1 MSKAKGCFLFSII
14 GFPAVLCTMA
24 VQILTENG
32 NIVWTLSFTGKLL
45 IVSLLAGTI
54 GGSLLY
60 YTFLAVM
67 HLMEKKTVRLNRSW
81 TQPVAHRK
89 RFFLLSWLGIFLCW
103 FPAYLAYYP
112 AICSYDMTIQLG
124 QITEYAYNDHHP
136 IFHTLLIQG
145 FMELGKW
152 LGNVNIGIGLYA
164 LAQMLLLSGAM
175 AFCLFL
181 LSGCGVKKGWLAGL
195 LIYGCIFPFHMYMSI
210 SVTKDTVF
218 SAFLLVQLVLM
229 TVLLKRGRN
238 GLKPAALDWCYMI
251 SGLGVVIFRSNGK
264 YAMMVAA
271 VFLVV
276 ARLFG
281 KKYRRLYARIL
292 LQTIVAMVAG
302 SMLLSGIFQITNAE
316 QGDRREMLS
325 VPIQQL
331 ARTYVYHGG
340 AGVVPEDD
348 NTMSAEDKA
357 LINDFILNEA
367 YREYRPDIADPVK
380 RNTNTY
386 VARYR
391 MKEFLSTYIGL
402 FLQYPGDYINAVLA
416 TNAGYLSPGDTSH
429 AVINVNGRDRGLGY
443 IQTRWVENELN
454 PAGIYKDS
462 KWEWL
467 HEKLE
472 DFADSNGYLQIPV
485 LKYLMVPGSYLWL
498 YLILAAWLVVNRR
511 YRQLLP
517 LSLVMGY
524 YLTLFLGPTVQL
536 RYLYP
541 LMIALPFLAVLCGS
555 GLSSVSCSGLSGS
568 CLSSMSGSVGSCISS
583 GPKSRRSK

>member
-1 MSKAKGCFLFSII
+1 MSKVKGCLLFSII
-14 GFPAVLCTMA
+14 GFLAVLCTTS
-24 VQILTENG
+24 VQTLTETG
-32 NIVWTLSFTGKLL
+32 NIVWTLPFTGKLL
-45 IVSLLAGTI
+45 IISLLAGTA

-60 YTFLAVM
+60 YAFCAAAR
-67 HLMEKKTVRLNRSW
+67 LMEKRAVRLNRRW
-81 TQPVAHRK
+81 NRPIVHRK
-89 RFFLLSWLGIFLCW
+89 RFFLLTWLAMFLCW

-124 QITEYAYNDHHP
+124 QITEHAYNDHHP

-145 FMELGKW
+145 FMELGRW
-152 LGNVNIGIGLYA
+152 LGNVNTGIGLYA
-164 LAQMLLLSGAM
+164 LTQMLLLAGAM

-181 LSGCGVKKGWLAGL
+181 LSGCGVKKSWLGGL
-195 LIYGCIFPFHMYMSI
+195 LIYGCVFPFHMYMSI
-210 SVTKDTVF
+210 SVTKDTIF
-218 SAFLLVQLVLM
+218 SAFLLVQLVVLA
-229 TVLLKRGRN
+229 VLLRRGRN
-238 GLKPAALDWCYMI
+238 SLKPAALDGCYVA
-251 SGLGVVIFRSNGK
+251 SGLGVVLFRSNGR
-264 YAMMVAA
+264 YAMLVAV
-271 VFLVV
+271 VFL
-276 ARLFG
+276 ATALLFG
-281 KKYRRLYARIL
+281 RKYRKLYGRIL
-292 LQTIVAMVAG
+292 IQTMGVLVLGI
-302 SMLLSGIFQITNAE
+302 MLLSGIFKMTDAE

-348 NTMSAEDKA
+348 DTMSAEDKA

-367 YREYRPDIADPVK
+367 YQDYRPDIADPVK

-391 MKEFLSTYIGL
+391 MKEFLSTYVGL
-402 FLQYPGDYINAVLA
+402 FLQYPGDYVNAVLA

-472 DFADSNGYLQIPV
+472 TFADSNGYLNIPV

-498 YLILAAWLVVNRR
+498 YLILAAWLLVNRR

-524 YLTLFLGPTVQL
+524 YLTLLLGPTVQL

-541 LMIALPFLAVLCGS
+541 LMIALPFLAVLCCNGI
-555 GLSSVSCSGLSGS
+555 GS
-568 CLSSMSGSVGSCISS
+568 CNGMGARNK
-583 GPKSRRSK
+583 PNER

>member
-1 MSKAKGCFLFSII
+1 MSKVKGCLLFSII
-14 GFPAVLCTMA
+14 GFPAVLCTTS
-24 VQILTENG
+24 VQTLTETG
-32 NIVWTLSFTGKLL
+32 NIVWTLPFTGKLL
-45 IVSLLAGTI
+45 LVSLLVGTV

-60 YTFLAVM
+60 LAFYAVM
-67 HLMEKKTVRLNRSW
+67 HLMEKRAVRLNRRW
-81 TQPVAHRK
+81 NRPIVHRK
-89 RFFLLSWLGIFLCW
+89 RFFLLSWLGMFLCW

-124 QITEYAYNDHHP
+124 QITEHAYNDHHP

-145 FMELGKW
+145 FMELGRW
-152 LGNVNIGIGLYA
+152 IGDVNTGIGLYA
-164 LAQMLLLSGAM
+164 LTQMLLLSGAM

-181 LSGCGVKKGWLAGL
+181 LSGCGVKKGWLVGM
-195 LIYGCIFPFHMYMSI
+195 LIYGCVFPFHMYMSI
-210 SVTKDTVF
+210 SVTKDTIF
-218 SAFLLVQLVLM
+218 GAFLLVQLVVLA
-229 TVLLKRGRN
+229 VLLRRGRN
-238 GLKPAALDWCYMI
+238 SLRPAALDGCYVA
-251 SGLGVVIFRSNGK
+251 SGLGVVLFRSNGR
-264 YAMMVAA
+264 YAMLVAV
-271 VFLVV
+271 VFL
-276 ARLFG
+276 ATAMLFG
-281 KKYRRLYARIL
+281 RKYRKLYGRIL
-292 LQTIVAMVAG
+292 IQTIGTLVVG
-302 SMLLSGIFQITNAE
+302 SMLLNGIFKLTEAE

-348 NTMSAEDKA
+348 DTMSDEDKA

-367 YREYRPDIADPVK
+367 YRDYRPDIADPVK

-391 MKEFLSTYIGL
+391 MKEFLSTYVGL
-402 FLQYPGDYINAVLA
+402 FLQYPGDYVNAVLA

-472 DFADSNGYLQIPV
+472 TFADSNDYLKIPV

-498 YLILAAWLVVNRR
+498 YLILAAWLFVNRR

-524 YLTLFLGPTVQL
+524 YLTLLLGPTVQL

-541 LMIALPFLAVLCGS
+541 LMIALPFLAVLCCNGII
-555 GLSSVSCSGLSGS
+555 SCNGMNGRNKLNE
-568 CLSSMSGSVGSCISS
+568 
-583 GPKSRRSK
+583 R